1 MITYYTQF
9 FETEKTTMGT
19 HKSVCSSWSGLI
31 SRDIYEHTHMH
42 LRLWMMSEF
51 DTFRWGLKEIDM
63 KKLL

>member
-1 MITYYTQF
+1 MLKGVSDL
-9 FETEKTTMGT
+9 ETLMGT
-19 HKSVCSSWSGLI
+19 LKSVCSSWSGLI
-31 SRDIYEHTHMH
+31 SRDIYEHTH